1 MDNIIEIYKDQ
12 LLIEKE
18 RFLEI
23 SEKMAPLE
31 QEKIRT
37 EKNIKA
43 LEQLIGSNKETKQTI
58 ISEKEGSLSNKIPM
72 EAYKELGRDYFKSE
86 SFKEPKIRETATKE
100 GLKVNGKPI
109 SGSYSRAV
117 ITRLI
122 ENGTFEKV
130 TKGLYRYRQQE
141 EKRTEEFGLS

>member
-1 MDNIIEIYKDQ
+1 
-12 LLIEKE
+12 
-18 RFLEI
+18 
-23 SEKMAPLE
+23 
-31 QEKIRT
+31 
-37 EKNIKA
+37 
-43 LEQLIGSNKETKQTI
+43 
-58 ISEKEGSLSNKIPM
+58 M
-72 EAYKELGRDYFKSE
+72 EAYKELGRDYFKGE

-100 GLKVNGKPI
+100 GLKVNDKPI

-141 EKRTEEFGLS
+141 EKRIEEFGLS